1 MNVPEKTILNTKR
14 AIGMIGGTVFLSIL
28 GAGTYSV
35 TSYFKEK
42 YYRLAESNT
51 GSSKTNLI
59 KILAKI

>member
-1 MNVPEKTILNTKR
+1 MFQKKTILNTKR
-14 AIGMIGGTVFLSIL
+14 AIGMIGGTVFLAIL

-42 YYRLAESNT
+42 YYRFTESE
-51 GSSKTNLI
+51 TNSFKVNLT